1 MQNNTESSLLFGSRF
16 MGSVRRLHQH
26 LMKRQDS
33 EHEQAILRLIIVLI
47 IFLYFFSPF
56 AGSDT
61 GTGTAHLRTKLI
73 GTLFLAYSVAV
84 LVAIVVSPGK
94 SVVRRIISIVVDLGT
109 VSLVLAISGKAAAP
123 LFAIYLWVT
132 MGNGFRYGPNYL
144 YIATLVS
151 IAGFSM
157 AMLVNDYWRSNSII
171 SMSLLIGLVVL
182 PIYMA
187 VLLKKLH
194 EAIQQ
199 ANQASEA
206 KSRFIAHMS
215 HELRTP
221 LNGVIGMSDLL
232 KDTKLDDEQ
241 KELVR
246 ATHASAN
253 ILLGLIENVLDI
265 SKIEAGKIAIEDGPI
280 DLHTLVNGSVLML
293 EPQGRRKGLVVSS
306 NISPET
312 PFRLNGD
319 ALHLR
324 QILINLI
331 GNAIKFT
338 HEGSVTVKV
347 MLAGGTSYRPRIRF
361 EVTDTGIGI
370 PDERLEDIFEDF
382 TQVKHAANCGYG
394 GTGLG
399 TTIARQLVE
408 LMGGEIGVTSSL
420 GVGTC
425 FWFEVPFTAQKSDV
439 TSESALS
446 ALSDTR
452 VLLLFNESDVAPI
465 RSVLHDWGI
474 EFDWVVSPARAFS
487 MMIDACEHGMPYG
500 IAIVEDGILEMGA
513 AHFAGAVRAD
523 EALENLSLVL
533 VDNGSAGGLDSGGLA
548 GHYSSILNTPIDK
561 TLLFNAIHA
570 ARSGHEPDENVVSL
584 AEHYQRQTSARQLR
598 ILVAEDNAI
607 NQEVVTAIL
616 EHAGNEVWMASDG
629 EQALDMLERSDLKFD
644 LLLLD
649 MNMPGRN
656 GIDVLKALRFMDTG
670 ISIPVIMFTA
680 DATLEAKELCMA
692 SGADDYVTK
701 PVDARN
707 LLEKIALHSQRYR
720 RLPEKKSEA
729 TVAGIHNQND
739 GILNLQALNKLAK
752 LGTGKEFIRDLVE
765 GFRRD
770 GEVLLKELNAAS
782 EAQDYMRFREALHAL
797 KGGATELGGVELVT
811 LCEASERLRPYDMG
825 STEPANKVVE
835 ISNGFNRIAEAMASY
850 LTQQRE
856 LK

>member
-1 MQNNTESSLLFGSRF
+1 
-16 MGSVRRLHQH
+16 MGPVRRLHQR

-33 EHEQAILRLIIVLI
+33 EHEQAMLRLIIGLI
-47 IFLYFFSPF
+47 GFLYFFSPF

-61 GTGTAHLRTKLI
+61 GTGIAHLGPKLI
-73 GTLFLAYSVAV
+73 GALFLAYSVAV
-84 LVAIVVSPGK
+84 LVAIVVSPGI
-94 SVVRRIISIVVDLGT
+94 SIGRRIISIVVDLGT
-109 VSLVLAISGKAAAP
+109 VSLVMAISGKAATP

-132 MGNGFRYGPNYL
+132 MGNGFRYGPKYL
-144 YIATLVS
+144 YIAAVVS
-151 IAGFSM
+151 VAGFST
-157 AMLVNDYWRSNSII
+157 AILVNDYWRSNSIL
-171 SMSLLIGLVVL
+171 SMSLLIVLVVL
-182 PIYMA
+182 PVYMA
-187 VLLKKLH
+187 VLLTKLH

-206 KSRFIAHMS
+206 KSRFLAHMS

-241 KELVR
+241 KGLVQT
-246 ATHASAN
+246 AHASAH

-265 SKIEAGKIAIEDGPI
+265 SKIEAGKIAIEDGHI
-280 DLHTLVNGSVLML
+280 DLHALVNGSVLML
-293 EPQGRRKGLVVSS
+293 EPQGRRKGLMVSS

-312 PFRLNGD
+312 PFQLNGD

-361 EVTDTGIGI
+361 EVADTGIGI

-382 TQVKHAANCGYG
+382 TQVEQAANCGYG

-399 TTIARQLVE
+399 TTIAKQLVE

-425 FWFEVPFTAQKSDV
+425 FWFEIPFTVQKSDA

-446 ALSDTR
+446 ALSNTR
-452 VLLLFNESDVAPI
+452 VLLLLKESDVAPI
-465 RSVLHDWGI
+465 RTVLQDWGI

-487 MMIDACEHGMPYG
+487 LMIDACEHGMPYDV
-500 IAIVEDGILEMGA
+500 AMVEDGMLEMGA
-513 AHFAGAVRAD
+513 AHFAEAVRAD
-523 EALENLSLVL
+523 KALENLSLVL
-533 VDNGSAGGLDSGGLA
+533 VDNGSLGELDSGGLT

-570 ARSGHEPDENVVSL
+570 ARSGHELDENVVSL
-584 AEHYQRQTSARQLR
+584 AEHYQRQTSARPLR

-607 NQEVVTAIL
+607 NQEVVTAML

-670 ISIPVIMFTA
+670 ISMPVIMLTA

-701 PVDARN
+701 PLDARN

-720 RLPEKKSEA
+720 QLPVKKNEA
-729 TVAGIHNQND
+729 TFAGIHSQND
-739 GILNLQALNKLAK
+739 SILNQQALNNLAK
-752 LGTGKEFIRDLVE
+752 LGTGKEFIRDLVD
-765 GFRRD
+765 GFKRD
-770 GEVLLKELNAAS
+770 GEVLLKELDAAS
-782 EAQDYMRFREALHAL
+782 EEQDYLRFREALHAL

-835 ISNGFNRIAEAMASY
+835 ISNSFNRIAEAMASY

-856 LK
+856 I

>member
-1 MQNNTESSLLFGSRF
+1 MQNSTENSLLFGNRF
-16 MGSVRRLHQH
+16 EGPVRRLHQR
-26 LMKRQDS
+26 LMKREDS
-33 EHEQAILRLIIVLI
+33 EHEQAMLRLIIGLI
-47 IFLYFFSPF
+47 GILYFFSPF

-61 GTGTAHLRTKLI
+61 GTGIAHLGPKLI
-73 GTLFLAYSVAV
+73 GTLLLAYSVAV
-84 LVAIVVSPGK
+84 LVAIVVSPGI
-94 SVVRRIISIVVDLGT
+94 SVGRRIVSIVVDLGT
-109 VSLVLAISGKAAAP
+109 LSLVLAISGKAATP
-123 LFAIYLWVT
+123 LFVVYLWVT
-132 MGNGFRYGPNYL
+132 MGNGFRYGPKYL
-144 YIATLVS
+144 YVAAIVS

-157 AMLVNDYWRSNSII
+157 AMLVNDYWRSNSIL
-171 SMSLLIGLVVL
+171 SMSLLIVLVVL
-182 PIYMA
+182 PIYVA
-187 VLLKKLH
+187 ALLTKLH
-194 EAIQQ
+194 EAIRQAKQ
-199 ANQASEA
+199 ANEA
-206 KSRFIAHMS
+206 KSRFLAHMS

-246 ATHASAN
+246 AAHASAH

-280 DLHTLVNGSVLML
+280 DLHALVNGSVLML
-293 EPQGRRKGLVVSS
+293 EPQGRRKGLMVSS

-312 PFRLNGD
+312 PFQLNGD

-361 EVTDTGIGI
+361 EVADTGIGI
-370 PDERLEDIFEDF
+370 PDEQLGDIFEDF
-382 TQVKHAANCGYG
+382 TQVEHAANCGYG

-399 TTIARQLVE
+399 TTIAKQLVE

-420 GVGTC
+420 GVGSC
-425 FWFEVPFTAQKSDV
+425 FWFEVPFTVQKSDV

-446 ALSDTR
+446 ALTQTR

-465 RSVLHDWGI
+465 RSMLHDWGI
-474 EFDWVVSPARAFS
+474 EFDWVVTPARAFS
-487 MMIDACEHGMPYG
+487 LMIDASEHGTPYG
-500 IAIVEDGILEMGA
+500 VAIVEDGMLEMGA
-513 AHFAGAVRAD
+513 ANFADVVRAD
-523 EALENLSLVL
+523 AAMENLSLVL
-533 VDNGSAGGLDSGGLA
+533 VDNGSAGEFDSEGLA
-548 GHYSSILNTPIDK
+548 GHYSSILSTPIDK

-570 ARSGHEPDENVVSL
+570 ARSKHEADEKVVSL
-584 AEHYQRQTSARQLR
+584 AEHYQRQTSARPLR

-644 LLLLD
+644 LILLD

-670 ISIPVIMFTA
+670 ISIPVIMLTA

-692 SGADDYVTK
+692 SGADDYLTK
-701 PVDARN
+701 PIDARN
-707 LLEKIALHSQRYR
+707 LLEKIALHSQRCR
-720 RLPEKKSEA
+720 RFPEKKSEA
-729 TVAGIHNQND
+729 TVTGIDNHND
-739 GILNLQALNKLAK
+739 KVLNQQALNNLAR
-752 LGTGKEFIRDLVE
+752 LGTGKEFIRDLFE
-765 GFRRD
+765 GFRKD
-770 GEVLLKELNAAS
+770 GEVLLEELGAAS
-782 EAQDYMRFREALHAL
+782 EAQDYLRFREALHAL

-811 LCEASERLRPYDMG
+811 VCEASERLRPYDMD

-835 ISNGFNRIAEAMASY
+835 ISNSFNRVAEAMASY

-856 LK
+856 IK